1 MPTAKR
7 HTRRIKQMARYL
19 DAVLYSAMY
28 EGDYDHF
35 TEDEERCLRSLYITL
50 NAYAEAKHYHD
61 GIDTIT
67 PEMWGKIL

>member
-1 MPTAKR
+1 
-7 HTRRIKQMARYL
+7 MARYL

-35 TEDEERCLRSLYITL
+35 TEDEERCLHSLYVTL
-50 NAYAEAKHYHD
+50 SAYADAKHYKTGVNALD
-61 GIDTIT
+61 NIT